1 MRIARCTPC
10 VVSRLYLPIHRYNV
24 TEILTTYDPITL
36 AEMKGIRLMNRTD
49 TKFVTT
55 VGQLEKLLAMA
66 GDMYYAQDIFGKRMA
81 PYYTVY
87 YDTPEWDMYNVHHT
101 GRANRQ
107 KLRIRSY
114 VDSGHNFLEIKT
126 KNNHKRTKKRRVLV
140 EGFDPSQPRYDLI
153 FDSCRP
159 EGEAVCT
166 DFMKQYLGYD
176 PQMLHEQLEN
186 RFDRIT
192 LVNKQKTERLTIDTN
207 LRFHNLTTGSDASFD
222 GIAIIE
228 LKRDGLAYSPILEML
243 RRLRIKPLGF
253 SKYCMGSA
261 LTNERLRVNRFLPR
275 LRAIDKLRAV
285 DCGAAPLLDRLNY

>member
-1 MRIARCTPC
+1 M
-10 VVSRLYLPIHRYNV
+10 N
-24 TEILTTYDPITL
+24 EILTSYEPITL
-36 AEMKGIRLMNRTD
+36 AEMKEIRLMNRTD

-55 VGQLEKLLAMA
+55 TLQLEKLLSMA
-66 GDMYYAQDIFGKRMA
+66 GEEYYAQDIFGKRMA

-87 YDTPEWDMYNVHHT
+87 FDTRDCDMYNVHHT

-126 KNNHKRTKKRRVLV
+126 KNNHKRTKKKRVLV
-140 EGFDPSQPRYDLI
+140 EGFDPQNPQYNLI
-153 FDSCRP
+153 FDNKRP
-159 EGEAVCT
+159 DGEAPCT
-166 DFMKQYLGYD
+166 DFMHQYLRYA
-176 PQMLHEQLEN
+176 PETLHEQLEN

-207 LRFHNLTTGSDASFD
+207 LRFHNLRTGRDASFD
-222 GIAIIE
+222 GIVIIE

-261 LTNERLRVNRFLPR
+261 LTNGSLRVNRFLPR
-275 LRAIDKLRAV
+275 LRMIDKLCGIDGAV
-285 DCGAAPLLDRLNY
+285 TSHLDRF